1 MHSPSQCFSQDISHA
16 PSECMGQ
23 DICTPLHSTS
33 ARIYLM
39 HLQNIWA
46 WIYALPFTAPQPGY
60 ISCTFRMNGLGYMHS
75 PSQRAGREISHAF
88 KAHGPG
94 YIIHS
99 PSQWAGREISCAF
112 KVHGPGYM
120 HSPSEWAGQEIS
132 CAFKAHGPGYMQS
145 ATAPSPLQTPHTPGS
160 PIPCH
165 ICACADAWSGRMLLT
180 ESQMQCTIHRYI
192 TMLVL
197 CAC

>member
-1 MHSPSQCFSQDISHA
+1 
-16 PSECMGQ
+16 MGQ
-23 DICTPLHSTS
+23 DICTPPHSTS

-39 HLQNIWA
+39 HLQNVWA

-60 ISCTFRMNGLGYMHS
+60 ISCTFRMNGPGYMHS
-75 PSQRAGREISHAF
+75 PSQRAGREISH
-88 KAHGPG
+88 
-94 YIIHS
+94 
-99 PSQWAGREISCAF
+99 AF

-145 ATAPSPLQTPHTPGS
+145 ATAPSPLQTPHTPSS

-180 ESQMQCTIHRYI
+180 ESQTQCAIHRYI